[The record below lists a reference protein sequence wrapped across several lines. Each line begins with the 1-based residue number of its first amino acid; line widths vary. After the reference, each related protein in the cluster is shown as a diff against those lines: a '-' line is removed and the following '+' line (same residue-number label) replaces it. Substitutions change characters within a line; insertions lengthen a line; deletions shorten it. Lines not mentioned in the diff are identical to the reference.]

1 MVCHTMWYT
10 SPKKFFL
17 KKPRSL
23 YQGTKYNKYM
33 TTVKRIFLSNDDKV
47 YQTYKRFLELLEEDA
62 STNTSKDTKMLVA
75 SNLAIANSIRN
86 RE

>member
-1 MVCHTMWYT
+1 
-10 SPKKFFL
+10 
-17 KKPRSL
+17 
-23 YQGTKYNKYM
+23 M

-47 YQTYKRFLELLEEDA
+47 YQTYKRFLELLNDD
-62 STNTSKDTKMLVA
+62 SGSNTSEDTKMLVA

>member
-1 MVCHTMWYT
+1 
-10 SPKKFFL
+10 
-17 KKPRSL
+17 
-23 YQGTKYNKYM
+23 M